1 MKHVVS
7 VAALLLL
14 SGCSDT
20 SAVKDAVTDNLKDP
34 GSVEFG
40 EITIVDGAF
49 GKLACA
55 TVNARNSFGGYTG
68 EQQIT
73 LKHMAEAGWMWA
85 GESPSGSHKGCV
97 EFITDMAND
106 DGSEA
111 AAAIDAM
118 MAGEEPATTTN
129 K

>member
-20 SAVKDAVTDNLKDP
+20 SAVKDAVKENLIDP

-68 EQQIT
+68 EQQIM
-73 LKHMAEAGWMWA
+73 LKHMDEAGWMWA
-85 GESPSGSHKGCV
+85 GESPSGSHEGCIR
-97 EFITDMAND
+97 FITDMAND

-111 AAAIDAM
+111 AAAIDAI
-118 MAGEEPATTTN
+118 MAGEEPITPTD

>member
-1 MKHVVS
+1 MKYVVS
-7 VAALLLL
+7 IAALLLL

-20 SAVKDAVTDNLKDP
+20 SAVKNAVKENLVDP
-34 GSVEFG
+34 SSAEFG
-40 EITIVDGAF
+40 EITIVNGTF

-68 EQQIT
+68 DQQIT
-73 LKHMAEAGWMWA
+73 LKHMDEAGWMWV
-85 GESPSGSHKGCV
+85 GESPSGSHEGCIRI
-97 EFITDMAND
+97 ITDMAND

-111 AAAIDAM
+111 AAAIDAI
-118 MAGEEPATTTN
+118 MAGEEPTTPTD